1 MVLNVLRTHS
11 HTSFIIQPGSLKL
24 SLQTYLYAYIMCC
37 LDIFEL
43 KYLIIVNW
51 SELAKDPNLISEK

>member
-1 MVLNVLRTHS
+1 MKLS
-11 HTSFIIQPGSLKL
+11 IQP
-24 SLQTYLYAYIMCC
+24 YLHVYITFTKFC
-37 LDIFEL
+37 LDIYEL